1 MSTLTARTVDMVKML
16 PDDELHTIH
25 DLLKML
31 LRAWDPDF
39 TKVTNEEAAELDAA
53 EKAMEDGDYYD
64 EKDVWG

>member
-1 MSTLTARTVDMVKML
+1 MVKML
-16 PDDELHTIH
+16 PDDVLHTIH

>member
-1 MSTLTARTVDMVKML
+1 MVKML
-16 PDDELHTIH
+16 PDDVLHTIH

-64 EKDVWG
+64 EKEVWG

>member
-1 MSTLTARTVDMVKML
+1 MSTLTAQTMDMIKML
-16 PDDELHTIH
+16 PDDELHTIY

-64 EKDVWG
+64 EKEVWS